1 MSCSYCANNISH
13 LIIMWWQL
21 VEELLD
27 SELLSRTVHIGDLV
41 LRQTGEI
48 QLHLKTNHCIEHI
61 NGSDM
66 FLFPTYKVR
75 AKETHDPSIG

>member
-1 MSCSYCANNISH
+1 MILTFTHMYIKYSH

-27 SELLSRTVHIGDLV
+27 SELLSRTVDIGDLI

-48 QLHLKTNHCIEHI
+48 
-61 NGSDM
+61 
-66 FLFPTYKVR
+66 
-75 AKETHDPSIG
+75 